1 MKKSILLLCV
11 LCAFTVS
18 SYAQIDSTIVDS
30 TLTQLS
36 ELPDTAK
43 LGKDEVIYIVEK
55 VVDYSIEQAKNSP
68 DSKNPM
74 EWIGWGVAALLGL
87 IALISEMFYKKKKE

>member
-1 MKKSILLLCV
+1 MKKFLLLFALCV
-11 LCAFTVS
+11 LAVS

-30 TLTQLS
+30 TLTKLS
-36 ELPDTAK
+36 ELSDTAK
-43 LGKDEVIYIVEK
+43 LSKDSVISIVETIA
-55 VVDYSIEQAKNSP
+55 DYAIEQAKNSP

-87 IALISEMFYKKKKE
+87 IALIREMFFKKKKE

>member
-1 MKKSILLLCV
+1 MKKSILVLALCV
-11 LCAFTVS
+11 FAVS

-36 ELPDTAK
+36 ELPDTTK

-87 IALISEMFYKKKKE
+87 IALIREMFFKKKA